1 MKIDFSAGK
10 EKYKKNERLINLI
23 AAFSL
28 VAQFIAVLITGV
40 TTEKK
45 SKTTKV
51 IMILSAIGGAVGS
64 FFLYKELLAPAISKK
79 LADYTLGGKE
89 EGFDFDDEFNS
100 YADSVGEPDLN
111 WYEEDEEDEDENF
124 SPEDILNNVKED

>member
-1 MKIDFSAGK
+1 MKIDFNAGK

-28 VAQFIAVLITGV
+28 VAQFIAVLVTGL
-40 TTEKK
+40 TAEKK
-45 SKTTKV
+45 SKATRV
-51 IMILSAIGGAVGS
+51 IMIISAIGGAVGS

-79 LADYTLGGKE
+79 LADYTLGDKDDS
-89 EGFDFDDEFNS
+89 FNFDDEFNS

-111 WYEEDEEDEDENF
+111 WYEDEEEDFAAEEAAEEEKN
-124 SPEDILNNVKED
+124 

>member
-28 VAQFIAVLITGV
+28 VAQFIAVLVTGL
-40 TTEKK
+40 TTEKR
-45 SKTTKV
+45 SKATKV
-51 IMILSAIGGAVGS
+51 IMILSSIGGAVGS

-79 LADYTLGGKE
+79 LADYTLGDKDDS
-89 EGFDFDDEFNS
+89 FDFDDEFNS

-111 WYEEDEEDEDENF
+111 WYSDEEEDQNF

>member
-28 VAQFIAVLITGV
+28 VAQFIAVLVTGL
-40 TTEKK
+40 TSAKK
-45 SKTTKV
+45 SRATKV
-51 IMILSAIGGAVGS
+51 IMIISAIGGAVGS

-79 LADYTLGGKE
+79 LADYTLGGKD

-111 WYEEDEEDEDENF
+111 WYEDDEEDENF

>member
-28 VAQFIAVLITGV
+28 VFQFFAVLATGL
-40 TTEKK
+40 TAEKK
-45 SKTTKV
+45 SRATKV
-51 IMILSAIGGAVGS
+51 IMIISAIGGAVGS

-79 LADYTLGGKE
+79 LADYTLGDKDDS
-89 EGFDFDDEFNS
+89 FDFDDEFNS

-111 WYEEDEEDEDENF
+111 WYEDEEEE
-124 SPEDILNNVKED
+124 ETAKESE

>member
-10 EKYKKNERLINLI
+10 ETYKKNERLINLI

-28 VAQFIAVLITGV
+28 VVQFITTLVTGL
-40 TTEKK
+40 TAEKK

-51 IMILSAIGGAVGS
+51 IMIISAIGGAVGS
-64 FFLYKELLAPAISKK
+64 YFLYKELLAPAISKK
-79 LADYTLGGKE
+79 LADYTLGGKDDS
-89 EGFDFDDEFNS
+89 FDFDDEFNT

-111 WYEEDEEDEDENF
+111 WYEDEEEESSDEE
-124 SPEDILNNVKED
+124 EEKE

>member
-1 MKIDFSAGK
+1 MKFDFSAGK

-28 VAQFIAVLITGV
+28 VFQFFAVLATGL
-40 TTEKK
+40 TAEKK
-45 SKTTKV
+45 SRATKV
-51 IMILSAIGGAVGS
+51 IMIISAIGGAVGS

-79 LADYTLGGKE
+79 LADYTLGDKDDS
-89 EGFDFDDEFNS
+89 FDFDDEFNT

-111 WYEEDEEDEDENF
+111 WYEDEEEEA
-124 SPEDILNNVKED
+124 SEEEEKE

>member
-1 MKIDFSAGK
+1 MKIDFSAGR

-28 VAQFIAVLITGV
+28 VASFIAALVTGLSAA
-40 TTEKK
+40 KR
-45 SKTTKV
+45 SKTTKI
-51 IMILSAIGGAVGS
+51 IMIISAIGGAVGS

-79 LADYTLGGKE
+79 LADYTLGDKDDS
-89 EGFDFDDEFNS
+89 FDFDDEFNS

-111 WYEEDEEDEDENF
+111 WYEDEDEEISDEDLINTEGKN
-124 SPEDILNNVKED
+124 